1 MTNFKLNQAKM
12 IILLTLY
19 FALASIL
26 TSSQGVTVDFDGKL
40 NELNFWFF
48 ISFKLIKFENL
59 KMFQY
64 IMISIN
70 AKSIDSKWNFFL
82 FILERN
88 LRVKNMQNDLNIF
101 KHKKEFLL
109 KRRYSLSSI
118 INLKHFLTQKLSYFK
133 ALITWL
139 KFIFKVVFIIN
150 LCLSFKLF
158 NTSDFV
164 AFHIDSPC
172 DNWKY

>member
-26 TSSQGVTVDFDGKL
+26 TSSQGVTVDFDGEL

-101 KHKKEFLL
+101 KHKKEFL
-109 KRRYSLSSI
+109 
-118 INLKHFLTQKLSYFK
+118 FK
-133 ALITWL
+133 ETLFSELNNQFET
-139 KFIFKVVFIIN
+139 FPNSKV
-150 LCLSFKLF
+150 KLF
-158 NTSDFV
+158 QSTHNLIEIHFQSG
-164 AFHIDSPC
+164 FHHQFMFEFQTV
-172 DNWKY
+172 